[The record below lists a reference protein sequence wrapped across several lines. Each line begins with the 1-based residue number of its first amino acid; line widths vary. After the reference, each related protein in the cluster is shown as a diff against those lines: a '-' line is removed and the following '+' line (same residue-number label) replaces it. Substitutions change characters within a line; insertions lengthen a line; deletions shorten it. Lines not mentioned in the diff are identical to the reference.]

1 MHSLLMGRY
10 PRFYRQLCGEFCY
23 PSVLPWPSD
32 LRPAGSGPGF
42 PGTSFF
48 LYLFASANAMLH
60 RDQSRNVEGNAD
72 LLPAGQILAS
82 HRPLL
87 LTMQIPPS
95 ECFRA
100 RAGPSCP
107 KGLSC
112 SWFLFRGE
120 LASASSFSGRFRV
133 RSPSHPLGWPRTS
146 RGAGF
151 RQLLLRTLPRPGPEL
166 PSWVTRVFFFR
177 FFPFMLRQQRITF
190 DAFR

>member
-1 MHSLLMGRY
+1 
-10 PRFYRQLCGEFCY
+10 
-23 PSVLPWPSD
+23 
-32 LRPAGSGPGF
+32 
-42 PGTSFF
+42 
-48 LYLFASANAMLH
+48 MLH

-133 RSPSHPLGWPRTS
+133 RSPSHPLGWPRTFLFLVYFS
-146 RGAGF
+146 WGAGF

-166 PSWVTRVFFFR
+166 PPWVTRDFRFPVFFLFR
-177 FFPFMLRQQRITF
+177 ELNNALLRTCPSLLRRYHTALQNLGLRQTEQKSKR
-190 DAFR
+190 R